1 VFVTGREGT
10 LSAISPITMGE
21 IPIEGSLGAVPH
33 GSPEAD
39 SRVALVQG
47 LGQALRQN
55 DTYFL
60 QLIQNIPVAIYST
73 DADGRIVFYNE
84 AAAEL
89 WGRRPKL
96 GEDWWCGS
104 WRLFWPD
111 GRPMAH
117 DECPMAVTLKTGT
130 APTGLWAYAERPDG
144 SRFPF
149 IPYPTPLFDGEG
161 KLVGAV
167 NMLMDITEQKRG
179 EEAVQRLAAIV
190 ESSDDA
196 IVSKDLN
203 GIIASWNRG
212 AERLFGYSSDEVI
225 GKSVTILI
233 PEDRHDEE
241 PGILARIRRGERVD
255 HYETIRRRKDGT
267 LLNISLTISPVKDA
281 QGRIIGASKIARD
294 ITERKRAEERQ
305 ALLMG
310 ELKHRT
316 ANLAAV
322 ITAIASQS
330 RPKDSPVVDRFVD
343 SLLSR
348 IRNLLAIGELV
359 VSSNSRT
366 PDLGE
371 VVRAALEP
379 FLGTPPRIAIEGPRL
394 AIPEQLAGGIA
405 LAFHEL
411 ATNALKYG
419 ALSSDDGTVSVSWT
433 VAPVEDGKRVEMLWR
448 EHDGPAVAQPER
460 SGFGSR
466 VIQSALASARNGSVD
481 LDYGA
486 DGLKCRFAFELPTA

>member
-1 VFVTGREGT
+1 M
-10 LSAISPITMGE
+10 SAISPIAVGE
-21 IPIEGSLGAVPH
+21 IPVEGLRGAVPH
-33 GSPEAD
+33 GSPAAD

-47 LGQALRQN
+47 IGQALRQN
-55 DTYFL
+55 DSYFL

-73 DADGRIVFYNE
+73 DAEGRIVFYNE
-84 AAAEL
+84 AAAHL

-130 APTGLWAYAERPDG
+130 APTGVWAYAERPDG

-149 IPYPTPLFDGEG
+149 IPYPTPLFDAEG
-161 KLVGAV
+161 KLIGAV

-179 EEAVQRLAAIV
+179 EEAVHRLAAIV

-203 GIIASWNRG
+203 GVIASWNSG
-212 AERLFGYSSDEVI
+212 AERLFGYSADEVI
-225 GKSVTILI
+225 GKPVTILI
-233 PEDRHDEE
+233 PEERHDEE
-241 PGILARIRRGERVD
+241 PGILARLRRGERVD

-267 LLNISLTISPVKDA
+267 LIDVSLTVSPVRDA
-281 QGRIIGASKIARD
+281 QGNIVGASKIARD
-294 ITERKRAEERQ
+294 ITERKRAEERR

-343 SLLSR
+343 SLLGR
-348 IRNLLAIGELV
+348 IRNLLAVGELV
-359 VSSNSRT
+359 VASNSRT
-366 PDLGE
+366 PDLRE

-379 FLGTPPRIAIEGPRL
+379 FLGTPPRIAIEGPSL
-394 AIPEQLAGGIA
+394 TIPEQLASGLA

-411 ATNALKYG
+411 ATNAIKYG
-419 ALSSDDGTVSVSWT
+419 ALSPDGGTVSVSWT
-433 VAPVEDGKRVEMLWR
+433 VAPAQDGRRVEMLWQER
-448 EHDGPAVAQPER
+448 DGPAVAAPAG

-466 VIQSALASARNGSVD
+466 VIRSALASARNGSVD
-481 LDYGA
+481 LDYA
-486 DGLKCRFAFELPTA
+486 AHGLKCRFAFELF

>member
-1 VFVTGREGT
+1 MARGQAEAADRTGGWLRET
-10 LSAISPITMGE
+10 
-21 IPIEGSLGAVPH
+21 
-33 GSPEAD
+33 
-39 SRVALVQG
+39 
-47 LGQALRQN
+47 GQALRQG
-55 DTYFL
+55 DPYFL

-73 DADGRIVFYNE
+73 DAEGRIVFFNE
-84 AAAEL
+84 AAAQL

-130 APTGLWAYAERPDG
+130 APTGVWAYAERPDG

-149 IPYPTPLFDGEG
+149 IPYPTPLFDAEG
-161 KLVGAV
+161 KLIGAV

-212 AERLFGYSSDEVI
+212 AERLFGYTADEVI
-225 GKSVTILI
+225 GKPITVLI
-233 PEDRHDEE
+233 PEERHNEE
-241 PGILARIRRGERVD
+241 PGILARIRRGERID

-267 LLNISLTISPVKDA
+267 LIDVSLTVSPVKDA
-281 QGRIIGASKIARD
+281 QGNIVGASKIARD
-294 ITERKRAEERQ
+294 ITERKRAEKRR

-316 ANLAAV
+316 SNLAAV

-343 SLLSR
+343 SLLGR

-366 PDLGE
+366 PDLRE

-379 FLGTPPRIAIEGPRL
+379 FLGTPPRIAIEGPPL
-394 AIPEQLAGGIA
+394 TIPEQLASGLA

-411 ATNALKYG
+411 ATNAIKYG
-419 ALSSDDGTVSVSWT
+419 ALSPEGGTVSVSWAVAT
-433 VAPVEDGKRVEMLWR
+433 VEEGKRVEMLWR
-448 EHDGPAVAQPER
+448 EHDGPAVAAPER

-466 VIQSALASARNGSVD
+466 VIQSALASAKNGSVD
-481 LDYGA
+481 LDYAA
-486 DGLKCRFAFELPTA
+486 DGLNCRFAFELPAA